1 MPVTPPPVKGTQGY
15 RKSNLNWPESEPQVN
30 LCPIGCVNR
39 FRLWT
44 NLLLEKL
51 IVEIGKLLY
60 ERSYV
65 VSSDGNVSVRLD
77 ENTVLA
83 TPTMTCKGRMTEDCL
98 ALTDM
103 DGKPL
108 SDKRA
113 SSELA
118 MHLLIYKMRPDIKA
132 VCHAHPPHGTAFA
145 VAGLAIDKPI
155 LSEVILTLGCVP
167 LTDYGTPSTNEL
179 TEAMKPFVTHHNALL
194 MANHGAVAYGE
205 DLWQSFDRL
214 ETLEHSK
221 DCNLGKSSAV
231 QMTCRRM
238 QLKSSFRSEKRRGTS
253 RKTPAVRLRGYLH
266 DANIRGN
273 GRELS
278 VKVRSNGGKISFTRE
293 ELIELLSQAAKL
305 G

>member
-1 MPVTPPPVKGTQGY
+1 ME
-15 RKSNLNWPESEPQVN
+15 ESQS
-30 LCPIGCVNR
+30 R
-39 FRLWT
+39 
-44 NLLLEKL
+44 KL

-65 VSSDGNVSVRLD
+65 VSSDGNVSIRLN

-83 TPTMTCKGRMTEDCL
+83 TPTMMCKGRMTEDDL

-103 DGKPL
+103 EGKPL
-108 SDKRA
+108 SDKKA

-118 MHLLIYKMRPDIKA
+118 MHLLIYKMRPDVKA

-179 TEAMKPFVTHHNALL
+179 TEAMKPYVPHHNALL
-194 MANHGAVAYGE
+194 MANHGAVAYGD
-205 DLWQSFDRL
+205 DLWQAFDRL
-214 ETLEHSK
+214 ETLEHTAK
-221 DCNLGKSSAV
+221 IAILAKALGGANDLPQDAIEKLIKIREKAGY
-231 QMTCRRM
+231 
-238 QLKSSFRSEKRRGTS
+238 LKENARCQ
-253 RKTPAVRLRGYLH
+253 ACGYLH
-266 DANIRGN
+266 DINISCDLDVSYPPNAGM
-273 GRELS
+273 
-278 VKVRSNGGKISFTRE
+278 NGGKISFTRE

-305 G
+305 S

>member
-1 MPVTPPPVKGTQGY
+1 MD
-15 RKSNLNWPESEPQVN
+15 ESAA
-30 LCPIGCVNR
+30 R
-39 FRLWT
+39 
-44 NLLLEKL
+44 KL
-51 IVEIGKLLY
+51 IVEIGRLLY

-83 TPTMTCKGRMTEDCL
+83 TPTMTCKGRMTEDSL

-103 DGKPL
+103 DGTPL
-108 SDKRA
+108 SDRRA

-118 MHLLIYKMRPDIKA
+118 MHLLIYKRRPDIKA

-179 TEAMKPFVTHHNALL
+179 TEAMKPFVEHHNALL

-205 DLWQSFDRL
+205 DLWQAFDRL
-214 ETLEHSK
+214 ETLEHTARIAILAK
-221 DCNLGKSSAV
+221 ALGGANDLPQEAIEKLIQIREKAGY
-231 QMTCRRM
+231 
-238 QLKSSFRSEKRRGTS
+238 LKENARCQ
-253 RKTPAVRLRGYLH
+253 ACGYLH
-266 DANIRGN
+266 DANISCDLEVSYPAKSDAN
-273 GRELS
+273 G
-278 VKVRSNGGKISFTRE
+278 KKISFTRE

-305 G
+305 S